1 MASRSSGLHRVP
13 PPRNEATVS
22 QEKPFWMGFERQ
34 GTGGRTKRHV
44 IVLCWDESNR
54 DVKQPVNR
62 VRLRHPTVQVK
73 LVDGAK
79 APGLLKAH
87 KVASL
92 PTVLLL
98 RNGHEVDR
106 VTGSR
111 GAVSTTLLE
120 DLFRKAS
127 T

>member
-1 MASRSSGLHRVP
+1 
-13 PPRNEATVS
+13 
-22 QEKPFWMGFERQ
+22 MGFEKQ
-34 GTGGRTKRHV
+34 GTGGRMKRHV

-54 DVKQPVNR
+54 DVKQLVNR

-73 LVDGAK
+73 LVDCGK
-79 APGLLKAH
+79 EPGRIEAH
-87 KVASL
+87 RVTSL

-111 GAVSTTLLE
+111 GTMSTTLLE
-120 DLFRKAS
+120 DLFRKAA